1 MSAKI
6 EILGDKNLT
15 ADIAIEDAQSAIDN
29 SRIHAN
35 VSPYNGDNIQLSTIL
50 FKDRNQ
56 FYFNPTEELSMGN
69 YVNKGSSVLTV
80 LSSGDFPLD
89 SIYHGAK
96 DIITFDIN
104 KYQYYIAML
113 KYLAITK
120 LSYEEY
126 YSFFCDIS
134 SNDYLS
140 LKIYKKIIS
149 GNKKNPVL
157 TFWDTFMTQRDLDM
171 QNIRNNTQYLLAK
184 YLSQDT
190 LTPAMFD
197 YNRKINDL
205 PITATT
211 ELILSENGE
220 KTPNSFLENEAS
232 YNLTKREIEKSET
245 SFIKS
250 NLIDLKNNL
259 INAKN
264 FPLPYFD
271 TIYLSNIQEYLN
283 PTVFKQAIDEQLMPM
298 LKPDGSI
305 VFCCQGITAN
315 TLARTSQDKAMA
327 MRRKVLYS
335 YNDLS
340 SLVFSNDILAYQMLI
355 ASNYDVSTASL
366 PSLTQNYEDTIVQ
379 LKKSK

>member
-250 NLIDLKNNL
+250 DLIDLKNNL

-305 VFCCQGITAN
+305 VFCCQGITAD
-315 TLARTSQDKAMA
+315 TLAITSQDKAMA
-327 MRRKVLYS
+327 MRRKVLYT

-340 SLVFSNDILAYQMLI
+340 SLVSSNDILAYQMLI
-355 ASNYDVSTASL
+355 ASNYDVSTTSL
-366 PSLTQNYEDTIVQ
+366 LSLTQNYEDTIVQ